1 MARKQSRKSGRR
13 KRSGGGPRDGG
24 TARGEREA
32 VARHREGD
40 TDQDVPPTAVERPP
54 DDIDEAGE
62 ESFPASD
69 PPSWTPRV
77 RLGPPRR

>member
-1 MARKQSRKSGRR
+1 MTRKRSKKSGRR
-13 KRSGGGPRDGG
+13 KRSGGESRGGGP
-24 TARGEREA
+24 ARGEREA
-32 VARHREGD
+32 LGRHREGD
-40 TDQDVPPTAVERPP
+40 TGQDVLAAGERPP